1 APVQSPP
8 QPAMPVAD
16 AKPNP
21 APKPR
26 PTSPLE
32 SNAGSLEL
40 TQRNARRQASIE
52 EYTKRLR
59 TPSGLTDLENEP
71 AYKRRN
77 IQLSPTPASN
87 ESQATRLSIDEE
99 TGGLKTD
106 NPFLHDNVD

>member
-1 APVQSPP
+1 MGSEMCIRDSTKTDTE
-8 QPAMPVAD
+8 PARLT
-16 AKPNP
+16 P
-21 APKPR
+21 APAPA
-26 PTSPLE
+26 E
-32 SNAGSLEL
+32 SSDLA
-40 TQRNARRQASIE
+40 QRMAQRQQSIQ

-59 TPSGLTDLENEP
+59 TPSGLTELENEP

-77 IQLSPTPASN
+77 IQLTPTPASN